1 MNVNKLGFRYVVEQ
15 GVGPEDERGYL
26 RVNTTTI
33 LGKDPITNYK
43 WTDLRNATQF
53 YTEEAARQSAEQSGL
68 DGSKIVMKC
77 RAFDEYLNTQYNRP
91 WLWECKG
98 SV

>member
-15 GVGPEDERGYL
+15 GVGPEDERGYI
-26 RVNTTTI
+26 R
-33 LGKDPITNYK
+33 LGRYSDGAGYSK

-91 WLWECKG
+91 WLWECQG

>member
-15 GVGPEDERGYL
+15 GVGPEDERGYI
-26 RVNTTTI
+26 R
-33 LGKDPITNYK
+33 LGRYSDGAGYSK